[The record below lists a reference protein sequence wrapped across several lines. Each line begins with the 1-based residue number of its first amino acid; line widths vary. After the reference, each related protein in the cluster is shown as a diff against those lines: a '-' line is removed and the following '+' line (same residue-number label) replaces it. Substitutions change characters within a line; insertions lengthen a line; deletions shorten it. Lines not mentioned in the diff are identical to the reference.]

1 MVRKGNCSRPAAS
14 GEMLMY
20 VIYMYFTIMGPLLFR
35 RTYSVCWLV
44 NWPDGSPPDFR
55 NPFCQHSH
63 NHGRAGQS
71 PYGFS
76 RAFRNDYNS
85 TRTHN
90 TRIITLKLCSA
101 QIKVLLTIRITPGVH
116 STRHQHW
123 AYIRPVIKNHSHHDT
138 LLARPKAH
146 EPYRIGSDQ
155 DE

>member
-1 MVRKGNCSRPAAS
+1 
-14 GEMLMY
+14 MLSTCILRY
-20 VIYMYFTIMGPLLFR
+20 LGLLLFR

-63 NHGRAGQS
+63 NHGRANPS
-71 PYGFS
+71 SYGFS
-76 RAFRNDYNS
+76 RAFRKDYNS

-90 TRIITLKLCSA
+90 IRITTLKLCSA
-101 QIKVLLTIRITPGVH
+101 QIKALLSIRIHVIPGVYF
-116 STRHQHW
+116 TRHRHW
-123 AYIRPVIKNHSHHDT
+123 TYIFDPSLKITRWRSFHDT
-138 LLARPKAH
+138 LLTRLKAH